1 MVCEKEVVL
10 RCENDVQFDA
20 LTVAEFHNALCGL
33 ARISLL
39 VSRAGYYYRL
49 VFNFIVGYTLLTI

>member
-10 RCENDVQFDA
+10 RCKNDVQFDA

-39 VSRAGYYYRL
+39 VSRAGCYYRL